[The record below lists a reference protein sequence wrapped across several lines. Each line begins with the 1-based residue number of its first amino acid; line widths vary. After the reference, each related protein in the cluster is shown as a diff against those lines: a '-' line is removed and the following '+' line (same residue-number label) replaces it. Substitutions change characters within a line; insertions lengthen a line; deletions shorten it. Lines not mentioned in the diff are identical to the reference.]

1 MAINKKFEYK
11 ILDDDT
17 YSFEYLNELGKNG
30 WELVSVV
37 YKTWEN
43 ERKGYQESNVIY
55 YLKKETRIIK
65 PK

>member
-1 MAINKKFEYK
+1 MAKNKKFEYK
-11 ILDDDT
+11 IEDEDSVNLDK
-17 YSFEYLNELGKNG
+17 LGKEG

-55 YLKKETRIIK
+55 YLKKEKHSLQSKRY
-65 PK
+65 